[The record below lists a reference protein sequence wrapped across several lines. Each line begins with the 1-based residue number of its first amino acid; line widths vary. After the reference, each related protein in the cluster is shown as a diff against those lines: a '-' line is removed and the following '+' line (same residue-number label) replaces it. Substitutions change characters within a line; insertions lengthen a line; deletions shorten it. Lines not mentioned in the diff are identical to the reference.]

1 MKYFLPVFFLL
12 PSLSL
17 FSQTAYVSS
26 GTASPL
32 ATYSNAWNDIKY
44 SKCNTAANASYLSSD
59 EKEIIYILNL
69 IRTNPVLFCNTV
81 LKKYPAASGKG
92 YLTDDKFYYQSLVNT
107 LAKMQP
113 INILT
118 PDKACFESAKSHAL
132 SSGINGYVGHKRI
145 TVGSENKKTYNGECC
160 DYGNSDPLEIVL
172 SLLIDEGVPSLGHR
186 NLILNSYNKVGVS
199 IKPHK
204 KYGTNA
210 VIDFLY

>member
-1 MKYFLPVFFLL
+1 MKYFLSVSFLL
-12 PSLSL
+12 ASLCL
-17 FSQTAYVSS
+17 FSQPAYV
-26 GTASPL
+26 GLRAASPL
-32 ATYSNAWNDIKY
+32 ASYSNAWNDIKY
-44 SKCNTAANASYLSSD
+44 SKCNTAANATYLSSD

-69 IRTNPVLFCNTV
+69 IRTNPVLFRNTV

-92 YLTDDKFYYQSLVNT
+92 YLADDKFYYQSLMNT

-113 INILT
+113 VNLLI
-118 PDKACFESAKSHAL
+118 PDKACFESAKSHAI

-145 TVGSENKKTYNGECC
+145 NADSEKKKTYNGECC

-186 NLILNSYNKVGVS
+186 NLMLSNYNKVGVS

-204 KYGTNA
+204 KYGTNT

>member
-1 MKYFLPVFFLL
+1 MKYFLSVFFLL
-12 PSLSL
+12 TSLSL

-44 SKCNTAANASYLSSD
+44 SKCNTAAYAPYMSSD

-69 IRTNPVLFCNTV
+69 IRTDPVLFSKTV
-81 LKKYPAASGKG
+81 LKKYPVLSGKE
-92 YLTDDKFYYQSLVNT
+92 YLLTDEFYYISLVKT
-107 LAKMQP
+107 LNKMQP
-113 INILT
+113 LNLLV
-118 PDKACFESAKSHAL
+118 PDKACFESAQCHAT
-132 SSGINGYVGHKRI
+132 SSGAAGYAGHKRI
-145 TVGSENKKTYNGECC
+145 NGNCEKKKTYNGECC

-186 NLILNSYNKVGVS
+186 NLILNSYHKVGVS